1 MTSVSIA
8 ARAQNPPHIYFRV
21 TTLIFAALLAA
32 QCIWLLLAE
41 FSRPRLDG
49 LPLDAASAAAASR
62 DREPARW
69 AASVGVIRGDL
80 WAISAFT
87 YADVVIDN
95 NRAGGRPAADPTVA
109 QLRASA
115 EHALNN
121 APTQSAV
128 WLLRTGLALQYPSG
142 RLSPLEPLRMS
153 YYTGPSDQR
162 IVPLRLQLAARAD
175 GFGDI
180 EIREFAVRDIR
191 MLLAAKQYRAIA
203 HAHEIASNAGK
214 QFIEQTVHDIDP
226 SAATNI
232 SLPSPTIQPLPD

>member
-1 MTSVSIA
+1 MTSVAMA
-8 ARAQNPPHIYFRV
+8 ARAQSPPHIYFRV
-21 TTLIFAALLAA
+21 TTLIFAVFLAA

-49 LPLDAASAAAASR
+49 LPLDAASAAAASK
-62 DREPARW
+62 DRELALW
-69 AASVGVIRGDL
+69 AATVGIIRGDL

-95 NRAGGRPAADPTVA
+95 NRTSGRPAADPAVA
-109 QLRASA
+109 RLRASA

-121 APTQSAV
+121 GPTQSAV
-128 WLLRTGLALQYPSG
+128 WLLRTGLALRYPSG
-142 RLSPLEPLRMS
+142 RLNPLEPLRMS
-153 YYTGPSDQR
+153 YYTGPSDQG
-162 IVPLRLQLAARAD
+162 IVPLRLQFAAQAD

-180 EIREFAVRDIR
+180 EIREFAIRDIR
-191 MLLAAKQYRAIA
+191 MLLATKQYRAIA

-226 SAATNI
+226 SAITNI
-232 SLPSPTIQPLPD
+232 SLPSPKIQPLPD